1 MNVIFKILT
10 KKSYKIKDNSITTE
24 SINPNS
30 IRVSTNENYT
40 SMSEWMNAVENIY
53 YSPLMIFEDYTIG
66 ISLEKYIKNWG
77 RQNDRKR
84 KINRIYKN
92 ITRRLKVLQRKFN
105 LQRLQQ
111 RQNRNNN
118 SSSR

>member
-10 KKSYKIKDNSITTE
+10 KKSYKIKYNSITTE

-30 IRVSTNENYT
+30 IELSTNENYS
-40 SMSEWMNAVENIY
+40 SMIEIIDLYGNIHNFNI
-53 YSPLMIFEDYTIG
+53 MIFENYTIG

-105 LQRLQQ
+105 LQRL
-111 RQNRNNN
+111 
-118 SSSR
+118 

>member
-10 KKSYKIKDNSITTE
+10 KKSYKIKYNSITTE

-30 IRVSTNENYT
+30 IEFSTNENYS
-40 SMSEWMNAVENIY
+40 SMIEIIDLYGNIHNFNI
-53 YSPLMIFEDYTIG
+53 MIFENYTIG
-66 ISLEKYIKNWG
+66 LSLEKYIKNWG

-92 ITRRLKVLQRKFN
+92 ITRRLKILQRKFN
-105 LQRLQQ
+105 LQRL
-111 RQNRNNN
+111 
-118 SSSR
+118 

>member
-10 KKSYKIKDNSITTE
+10 KKSYKIKDNSITTG
-24 SINPNS
+24 SIIPNS
-30 IRVSTNENYT
+30 IRVSTTENYS
-40 SMSEWMNAVENIY
+40 SMIEWMDAIENLHY
-53 YSPLMIFEDYTIG
+53 YSASEYTIG
-66 ISLEKYIKNWG
+66 LSVENNIKNWG